1 MSWSREQLVEI
12 RLRRQQLSARAAA
25 QRNAVAVTLDQ
36 LSTPLGVADRVVGI
50 AQFVRAHPVLF
61 GAGAAAIVAMLRG
74 RAVRMLPAVGRG
86 LAVWRILRVVSD
98 LLLERQRSRETV
110 SK

>member
-1 MSWSREQLVEI
+1 MSWPSEQLADI
-12 RLRRQQLSARAAA
+12 RLRRKQLSARAAA
-25 QRNAVAVTLDQ
+25 QRAAVAVTFDQ
-36 LSTPLGVADRVVGI
+36 LSTPLGVADRVMGI

-74 RAVRMLPAVGRG
+74 SVVRVLPAVGRG
-86 LAVWRILRVVSD
+86 LAAWRILRVVGD
-98 LLLERQRSRETV
+98 LLIERQRSRETV

>member
-1 MSWSREQLVEI
+1 MIWPTEELVEIAQRREQL
-12 RLRRQQLSARAAA
+12 RARAAA
-25 QRNAVAVTLDQ
+25 QRVAIADTLHQ
-36 LSTPLGVADRVVGI
+36 LSTPIDVADRVMAV
-50 AQFVRAHPVLF
+50 AQFVHAHPVLF

-74 RAVRMLPAVGRG
+74 RVVRMLPTVGRG
-86 LAVWRILRVVSD
+86 LAAWRILRVVSD